1 MARQRNFIVSPDGY
15 IDNPN
20 VQLPSIYTAPTA
32 TTATAGTKLK
42 GVFNNLRSKVPPL
55 SISSMWNKQSG
66 IQPLGIGKGANI
78 GSGIAQGIQGIQNL
92 SNLGRT
98 QADYKDLQG
107 DILNAY
113 YSNPLANSFLSPEQ
127 SKMIRQIKRGT
138 LNEDTT
144 PSEGFW
150 NGIVGN
156 LGDTLTSAGLGFV
169 TGGIPGAIIGGAG
182 GLINSGI
189 SGATQAT
196 QSNMNNLDALYQ
208 QLLDAQAQ
216 YNAMKRPN
224 MTGMGIQQRYQQMY
238 Q

>member
-20 VQLPSIYTAPTA
+20 VQLPSVYTIP
-32 TTATAGTKLK
+32 TATAGTKLK
-42 GVFNNLRSKVPPL
+42 GVFNNLRSKVPPFS
-55 SISSMWNKQSG
+55 SIWNKQSG

-78 GSGIAQGIQGIQNL
+78 GSGIAQGVQGIQNL
-92 SNLGRT
+92 SNLGRA
-98 QADYKDLQG
+98 QADYNDLQG

-127 SKMIRQIKRGT
+127 SKMIRQIKRGN
-138 LNEDTT
+138 LNEGTT
-144 PSEGFW
+144 SSEGFW

-156 LGDTLTSAGLGFV
+156 LGDTLTGAGLGFV

-196 QSNMNNLDALYQ
+196 QSNMDNLDALYQ

-224 MTGMGIQQRYQQMY
+224 ITGMGIQQRYQQMY